1 MIEYIHIY
9 NEGADMLSLSVSQA
23 QRQFTS
29 LLGEVT
35 TVIDKKSNVKKA
47 VILPYEMYEKLIE
60 NRSKSVKSELDGL
73 RGILSSDFETD
84 DERYNDI
91 VK

>member
-1 MIEYIHIY
+1 
-9 NEGADMLSLSVSQA
+9 MLNLSVSQA

-47 VILPYEMYEKLIE
+47 VILPYEMYEKLIA
-60 NRSKSVKSELDGL
+60 KSSEVKKSEISEFV
-73 RGILSSDFETD
+73 GILSSDFETD

-91 VK
+91 IK

>member
-1 MIEYIHIY
+1 
-9 NEGADMLSLSVSQA
+9 MLSLSVSQA

-35 TVIDKKSNVKKA
+35 TIIDKKSNVKKA

-60 NRSKSVKSELDGL
+60 KSNNGQKSEVSEFL
-73 RGILSSDFETD
+73 GILSEDFVTD

>member
-1 MIEYIHIY
+1 
-9 NEGADMLSLSVSQA
+9 MLSLSVSQA

-29 LLGEVT
+29 LLSEVT
-35 TVIDKKSNVKKA
+35 TVIDKKSNIKKA

-60 NRSKSVKSELDGL
+60 NRSKFVKSELDGL

>member
-1 MIEYIHIY
+1 
-9 NEGADMLSLSVSQA
+9 MLSLSVSQA

-73 RGILSSDFETD
+73 RGILSSDFVTD